1 MKGNLMQQILVP
13 LTVAYFAL
21 GGVLLTVWIQSIIQK
36 DNTRSSL
43 VNAQSARL
51 QEKRM
56 ELCEKLCMALAGS
69 DHIIY
74 EVWDITDSSSR
85 TDEEQKKIV
94 AELLHDETAANILR
108 ELEPLCQLYFSEQL
122 LQCFFRYEI
131 AYNNLLKEPSHLNG
145 TYGIDHSVDL
155 HNDLRRE
162 IGLEHLTENIR
173 QMLDQTAKIPQQP
186 RQTDYGN

>member
-1 MKGNLMQQILVP
+1 MQQILVP

-21 GGVLLTVWIQSIIQK
+21 GGVLLTVWIQSVIQK

-74 EVWDITDSSSR
+74 EMWNITDSSSR
-85 TDEEQKKIV
+85 TDEEQKKFV
-94 AELLHDETAANILR
+94 NELLHDETAAGKLK

-122 LQCFFRYEI
+122 LQCFFRYEN
-131 AYNNLLKEPSHLNG
+131 AYNNLLKDPSHLNG
-145 TYGIDHSVDL
+145 TCGIDHSVDL
-155 HNDLRRE
+155 HNDLRSE

-173 QMLDQTAKIPQQP
+173 QMLDQTAKIPPQP